1 MSRSFFTASKIFCG
15 AGAVCEAVTAMKA
28 FGKKALI
35 VTGKT
40 VSTLS
45 CFEDLTHSLSE
56 HGSAYEVFDQII
68 GEPDDRMIN
77 QGVRYYQQSECDFLI
92 GIGGGSPIDAMKA
105 IAVLCSCGGN
115 ISDYMGKEIS
125 GKLPKMAAIPTTAG
139 TGSEVTQF
147 TVITDSAKNIKML
160 LKGAC
165 LLPDLAIVDSTAS
178 LSAPKKI
185 TASTGL
191 DALTH
196 AVESYTSRKAQPLT
210 DVLSVSAVRRI
221 FRYLPIAYDDG
232 TNEQA
237 RGELAVAALEAGMS
251 INNASVT
258 IVHGMSRPIGA
269 LFHVPHGTSNAM
281 LLPACM
287 RFAVSGAY
295 ARFADLARAIGAANA
310 ATTDETAALAFVEEL
325 DALCRKCEIPSP
337 EEYGINREIF
347 FAQIDKMALD
357 AISSGSPANTIRKVR
372 QEDIL
377 TIYRSLW

>member
-1 MSRSFFTASKIFCG
+1 
-15 AGAVCEAVTAMKA
+15 
-28 FGKKALI
+28 
-35 VTGKT
+35 
-40 VSTLS
+40 
-45 CFEDLTHSLSE
+45 
-56 HGSAYEVFDQII
+56 
-68 GEPDDRMIN
+68 
-77 QGVRYYQQSECDFLI
+77 
-92 GIGGGSPIDAMKA
+92 
-105 IAVLCSCGGN
+105 
-115 ISDYMGKEIS
+115 
-125 GKLPKMAAIPTTAG
+125 
-139 TGSEVTQF
+139 
-147 TVITDSAKNIKML
+147 
-160 LKGAC
+160 
-165 LLPDLAIVDSTAS
+165 
-178 LSAPKKI
+178 
-185 TASTGL
+185 
-191 DALTH
+191 
-196 AVESYTSRKAQPLT
+196 
-210 DVLSVSAVRRI
+210 
-221 FRYLPIAYDDG
+221 
-232 TNEQA
+232 
-237 RGELAVAALEAGMS
+237 MS